1 MLFHDNNVK
10 RANDRGVNNLG
21 QENGSFKYIINYVRK
36 QQQKRK
42 LREKKTTPN
51 PTTTK
56 QNKHTK
62 QTNKQQQQQKHPSLH
77 IRKYEQVLSLTGCK
91 VTVTRLITC

>member
-21 QENGSFKYIINYVRK
+21 QENSSFKYIINYVRK

-62 QTNKQQQQQKHPSLH
+62 QTKNNNNNKNTLVF
-77 IRKYEQVLSLTGCK
+77 I
-91 VTVTRLITC
+91 